1 MNFEFKRKATFLVEF
16 NATISY
22 LIQRIKSP
30 LPGREAHR
38 RSLPRDRVS
47 QRLNV
52 EEAINP
58 RLGGVLILL
67 YPDLQGQT
75 FFTLIQRPQY
85 QGAHGGQISFPGGKF
100 EEQDQSI
107 IKTALRET
115 YEEIGVDPSSINII
129 GRISDIYIPPS
140 NFRVTPV
147 IGFTSSRP
155 AFVRDPFEVDEVLE
169 IPLVSLLDRQFHK
182 AKDIHVRGIIL
193 PDTPYYDLQDRVVWG
208 ATAMILSELIQI
220 LEEAHQA

>member
-1 MNFEFKRKATFLVEF
+1 MNFNE
-16 NATISY
+16 TIAY
-22 LIQRIKSP
+22 LSQRINNP

-52 EEAINP
+52 EEAVNP

-67 YPDLQGQT
+67 YPDDLMQT

-85 QGAHGGQISFPGGKF
+85 PGAHGGQISFPGGKF
-100 EEQDQSI
+100 EEEDPSI
-107 IKTALRET
+107 IHTALRET
-115 YEEIGVDPSSINII
+115 HEEIGVAPASINII

-147 IGFTSSRP
+147 IGFTRTRP
-155 AFVRDPFEVDEVLE
+155 TFVRDPFEVDEVLE
-169 IPLVSLLDRQFHK
+169 IPLVSLLDRQYHK
-182 AKDIHVRGIIL
+182 AKDMHVRGIIL
-193 PDTPYYDLQDRVVWG
+193 PNTPYYDLQDRVVWG

-220 LEEAHQA
+220 LDEADQA